1 MRHRT
6 KRPTYG
12 QDRKKFEEEKRDIFW
27 QYGHGMDAINHIQ
40 ENDFDSSPLYT
51 REECFTTLAKIVAQ
65 LKILRMERALQK
77 NTERDEEHLII
88 TELQQVDELTRHL
101 PACEDM
107 TTAEAREH
115 VHLLLMDAMDAF
127 IYQTITANLE
137 EKRSHQ
143 TTNEEEVSQ

>member
-1 MRHRT
+1 MKHRT
-6 KRPTYG
+6 KRPVYKR
-12 QDRKKFEEEKRDIFW
+12 RKMKFEEEKRDIFW

-65 LKILRMERALQK
+65 LKIFRMERALQK
-77 NTERDEEHLII
+77 NTEHEEEHLVV

-115 VHLLLMDAMDAF
+115 VHLLLMDVLDAF
-127 IYQTITANLE
+127 IYETITGNLE

-143 TTNEEEVSQ
+143 TTKDEEVTQ